1 MLGRRELLTAAGAG
15 ASLAVT
21 RAALGQEIRH
31 APSREGPFPRGLP
44 SPEWVRYPEPNVRAL
59 DARFNKYMVGNTYI
73 ERLWTGAMWAEGP
86 VWFGDVGM
94 LIFSD
99 IPNDRILKYDERSG
113 EVSVLR
119 QPSNYVNGNTRDRD
133 GRLLSC
139 SQEQRAVI
147 RTEHDGKLT
156 VVAAEFEGKKLNGPN
171 DIVVKSDST
180 IWFTDPGYGLGSYY
194 ESNHQTG
201 EETPRAVY
209 RLDPRAGTV
218 EVVSKDQTR
227 PNGLAF
233 SPDEK
238 KLYICDTGI
247 TDGPDKPS
255 DITAYDVGD
264 DGKLSNR
271 QTLFD
276 LKAAGSADG
285 ADGTQPAA
293 EPGGVGRQHAA
304 GRHQERGQ
312 RRHQPLRSGARAGGG
327 LLQIRHCR
335 RHPRRRRRQHLGRHR
350 LGRAGHRRRDH
361 HRAGRRADRPHLH
374 ARSRRQRRL
383 RRCQAQPAVH
393 GRQHVALRGLCER
406 RGRRRGLMRG
416 ERRARM
422 TELSQPGAAAAAPFL
437 WRRNGA
443 TPTGG
448 RPPQQSPS
456 GAGAMPEQDRLAQPH
471 PERAPEGRAVE
482 GRDDSA
488 YNWQSR

>member
-1 MLGRRELLTAAGAG
+1 MLGRRELLSVAGAG
-15 ASLAVT
+15 VSLAVT

-99 IPNDRILKYDERSG
+99 IPNDRLLKYDERSG
-113 EVSVLR
+113 AVSVLR
-119 QPSNYVNGNTRDRD
+119 QPSGYTNGNTRDRD

-139 SQEQRAVI
+139 SQDQRAVI

-171 DIVVKSDST
+171 DIVVKSDNT

-201 EETPRAVY
+201 EQTPRAVY
-209 RLDPRAGTV
+209 RLDPRAGKID
-218 EVVSKDQTR
+218 VVSRDQTR

-264 DGKLSNR
+264 DGKLGNR
-271 QTLFD
+271 HTLFD
-276 LKAAGSADG
+276 LKQQVPQMEQMALNHPRNQAAMSGATSPGGARGEGSGGTSPAGQAQGPEAGFFKYGIADGIRLDADGNIWAGTGWGGPVIDGVTAIAPDGTPIGRIFLPEVVANVAFGGAKRNRLFMAGS
-285 ADGTQPAA
+285 TS
-293 EPGGVGRQHAA
+293 
-304 GRHQERGQ
+304 
-312 RRHQPLRSGARAGGG
+312 LY
-327 LLQIRHCR
+327 
-335 RHPRRRRRQHLGRHR
+335 
-350 LGRAGHRRRDH
+350 
-361 HRAGRRADRPHLH
+361 
-374 ARSRRQRRL
+374 
-383 RRCQAQPAVH
+383 AVYVN
-393 GRQHVALRGLCER
+393 VA
-406 RGRRRGLMRG
+406 
-416 ERRARM
+416 
-422 TELSQPGAAAAAPFL
+422 
-437 WRRNGA
+437 
-443 TPTGG
+443 
-448 RPPQQSPS
+448 
-456 GAGAMPEQDRLAQPH
+456 GAGVA
-471 PERAPEGRAVE
+471 
-482 GRDDSA
+482 
-488 YNWQSR
+488 

>member
-276 LKAAGSADG
+276 LKQQVPQMEQMALNRPRNQAASAGS
-285 ADGTQPAA
+285 TQP
-293 EPGGVGRQHAA
+293 GGTRSEG
-304 GRHQERGQ
+304 
-312 RRHQPLRSGARAGGG
+312 SGA
-327 LLQIRHCR
+327 
-335 RHPRRRRRQHLGRHR
+335 
-350 LGRAGHRRRDH
+350 
-361 HRAGRRADRPHLH
+361 
-374 ARSRRQRRL
+374 
-383 RRCQAQPAVH
+383 
-393 GRQHVALRGLCER
+393 
-406 RGRRRGLMRG
+406 
-416 ERRARM
+416 
-422 TELSQPGAAAAAPFL
+422 T
-437 WRRNGA
+437 
-443 TPTGG
+443 
-448 RPPQQSPS
+448 SPS
-456 GAGAMPEQDRLAQPH
+456 GQAQGPEAGFFKYGIADGIRVDADGNIWAGTGWGGPVIDGVTIIAPDGAPIGRIFMPEVVANVAFGGAKRNRLFMAGSTSLYAVYVNVAGAGVA
-471 PERAPEGRAVE
+471 
-482 GRDDSA
+482 
-488 YNWQSR
+488 